1 MLQTAYHLLH
11 LYGYPLVIFMIA
23 LECAG
28 LLVPGET
35 VLLAASLFASHG
47 HLNIFLVVASASLG
61 AVIGNLAGYGL
72 GRVLGHTLLSRYGGR
87 VGLTRQRLA
96 VGRYLYALHGGKMV
110 FFGRFGVVL
119 RSFSPVLAGAND
131 MPLRPFFLVDGGGR
145 HRVAEHSRV
154 RRVSAG
160 QRGQAGFRAGQ
171 HRVRHYRGRR
181 DRAGDLV
188 RAPQRAPLDRRG
200 VALGG
205 GPGAR
210 VMEGIGMTFEP
221 DALTRNERQV
231 SKSFLVLFFKKEQ
244 GKVLLFEKRS
254 KNFC

>member
-11 LYGYPLVIFMIA
+11 HYGYPLIIAMIG

-61 AVIGNLAGYGL
+61 AILGNFAGYGV
-72 GRVLGHTLLSRYGGR
+72 GRLLGHTLLAHYGTR
-87 VGLTRQRLA
+87 IGLTRARLA

-131 MPLRPFFLVDGGGR
+131 MPVRPFVWWTIAGG
-145 HRVAEHSRV
+145 VAWPSIHGFGAYLLGNAAK
-154 RRVSAG
+154 RVSGPASIAFG
-160 QRGQAGFRAGQ
+160 LTAVA
-171 HRVRHYRGRR
+171 
-181 DRAGDLV
+181 AIALV
-188 RAPQRAPLDRRG
+188 IWF
-200 VALGG
+200 
-205 GPGAR
+205 AR
-210 VMEGIGMTFEP
+210 
-221 DALTRNERQV
+221 RNEHHLTAAALRW
-231 SKSFLVLFFKKEQ
+231 EAAQ
-244 GKVLLFEKRS
+244 GRA
-254 KNFC
+254 

>member
-11 LYGYPLVIFMIA
+11 HYGYPLIIFMIA

-61 AVIGNLAGYGL
+61 AILGNLAGYGL
-72 GRVLGHTLLSRYGGR
+72 GRLLGHTLLAHYGGR
-87 VGLTRQRLA
+87 VGLTRARLA

-131 MPLRPFFLVDGGGR
+131 MPIKPFIWWTVAGGIAWPSIHGFG
-145 HRVAEHSRV
+145 AYLLGNAAK
-154 RRVSAG
+154 RVSGPASIAFG
-160 QRGQAGFRAGQ
+160 
-171 HRVRHYRGRR
+171 
-181 DRAGDLV
+181 LT
-188 RAPQRAPLDRRG
+188 
-200 VALGG
+200 ALAAIAWVIWF
-205 GPGAR
+205 AR
-210 VMEGIGMTFEP
+210 
-221 DALTRNERQV
+221 RNEHHLTAAALRW
-231 SKSFLVLFFKKEQ
+231 EAAQ
-244 GKVLLFEKRS
+244 GS
-254 KNFC
+254 A